1 MNESVYDLYMGLR
14 KAVERSFDICL
25 DIRDD
30 PVGLRGS
37 EASSYELSYFFW
49 TSSQKQSSPTDIPLP
64 GIGTDLGHM
73 TEVVVFEL
81 PPGITRAVIHAA
93 QDAATLSSAVSIGCC
108 FVPHPLV
115 PFDLASM

>member
-1 MNESVYDLYMGLR
+1 MGLR

-81 PPGITRAVIHAA
+81 LPGIHAA